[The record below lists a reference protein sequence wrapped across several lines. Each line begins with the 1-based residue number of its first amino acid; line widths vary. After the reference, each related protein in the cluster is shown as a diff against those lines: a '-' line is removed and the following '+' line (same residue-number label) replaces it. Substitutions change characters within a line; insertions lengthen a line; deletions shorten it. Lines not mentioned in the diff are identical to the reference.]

1 MEFEELKA
9 QALEYWDIVVQ
20 YVSQP
25 ELLFQVGLIVV
36 LFLPAWFLSNRVEP
50 LLEKQ
55 ARRIKGMPGTLR
67 IVVAFLRRM
76 EWLFFVILL
85 GLAVVGTEIA
95 GWPSDNYLIE
105 DAMLLAGAWLLIS
118 VASHAIRRRI
128 VRRVFALIVWVLAAA
143 LILDVVDRVSEV
155 LKSVGFSLG
164 DTRITLLLMLQTIV

>member
-1 MEFEELKA
+1 MDFEQLKA
-9 QALEYWDIVVQ
+9 QALVYWEIALE
-20 YVSQP
+20 YVSHP

-85 GLAVVGTEIA
+85 GLAVVGTEVA
-95 GWPSDNYLIE
+95 GWPANNYLIE
-105 DAMLLAGAWLLIS
+105 SAMLLSGAWLLIS
-118 VASHAIRRRI
+118 VASHVIRKRI
-128 VRRVFALIVWVLAAA
+128 VRTVFRSAY
-143 LILDVVDRVSEV
+143 LDSVKTGSDDEV
-155 LKSVGFSLG
+155 LEGAG
-164 DTRITLLLMLQTIV
+164 